1 MRILCA
7 LREGKVRASTYIWL
21 SCWAWII
28 FFLFM
33 QMWTAAVVVAIGGGI
48 IFRLHVL
55 EVKLNR
61 LLEERGIYITDS
73 EAED

>member
-1 MRILCA
+1 M
-7 LREGKVRASTYIWL
+7 RASTYIWL